1 MSLKSRC
8 FYASY
13 RVLHPYL
20 YRHFMASKKIPFT
33 AWIGKLKYL
42 LGVSIIE
49 VPAEVVKKAGGPGK
63 QRFICTV
70 NNTESFPCGLMAYG
84 TGMAYITINKA
95 RMKKLGLKEG
105 DMVKVMLVKDE
116 SEFGMPMCEEL
127 KELLEQDPEGD
138 ARFRML
144 TPGKQRTIIYY
155 ISNVKS
161 SQLRIDRALLL
172 IGNLKK
178 MPKDKVHMRGLLGLD
193 E

>member
-1 MSLKSRC
+1 MHLSGLKI
-8 FYASY
+8 
-13 RVLHPYL
+13 
-20 YRHFMASKKIPFT
+20 MAKRPLSFSARI
-33 AWIGKLKYL
+33 WKLDYL

-49 VPAEVVKKAGGPGK
+49 VPAAIVKKAGGAGK

-70 NNTESFPCGLMAYG
+70 NKSEEFPCGLMAYG
-84 TGMAYITINKA
+84 VGMAYITINKA
-95 RMKKLGLKEG
+95 RMKKLKLKPG
-105 DMVKVMLVKDE
+105 DTVEVLLVPDE
-116 SEFGMPMCEEL
+116 SEFGMPMCDEL

-155 ISNVKS
+155 IGQVKS
-161 SQLRIDRALLL
+161 SQLRIDRALLM